1 MSKPVSTYSDYSALA
16 HAVVRVSDGKL
27 GIGGSG
33 LLSLFAKARGFDSSQ
48 AFKASF
54 PVSPEAPQGVSSPA
68 PDIGSAREKISAQLR
83 SSVSEFF
90 FSGFDVSKM
99 VREAVTE
106 AIFQKESARAMDI
119 RSALYGREL
128 HTQFIEDIFTYPQT
142 SKDFDLDYLVKI
154 HGNDAYRNVCN
165 SRNVAHMSFVD
176 GLLFRVQRESA
187 EIAFREMLDEMLT
200 LLQLSV
206 LNNYTV
212 RQLISGQYVEPRNP
226 EMLLNNE
233 VFRQNF
239 LIILNQLLVSEY
251 MD

>member
-1 MSKPVSTYSDYSALA
+1 MSKPVSTFSDYSALA

-33 LLSLFAKARGFDSSQ
+33 LLSLFAKARGFDSAQ

-54 PVSPEAPQGVSSPA
+54 PVSPEVPQGAFSVPCSGSP
-68 PDIGSAREKISAQLR
+68 REKISMQLR

-90 FSGFDVSKM
+90 FSDFDVSKS

-106 AIFQKESARAMDI
+106 AVFQKESARQMDI
-119 RSALYGREL
+119 RSALYGSEL

-142 SKDFDLDYLVKI
+142 SKDFDIDYLVKI

-176 GLLFRVQRESA
+176 GLLFRVQRESV

-200 LLQLSV
+200 LLQISV
-206 LNNYTV
+206 LNNYPV
-212 RQLISGQYVEPRNP
+212 RQSILGQYAEPRNP

-233 VFRQNF
+233 VFRQHF